1 MKKRLLA
8 LVLAAVL
15 AATAFAGCSSASTSS
30 SAAAAGSASSAA
42 SETGGEKK
50 EFTIVCQ
57 AAGDTNPSVSEW
69 WIWDK
74 YEEMTGIHINWIE
87 VPESSMSERKN
98 LIMNSTDVPDA
109 FWQVTWTTEELTRY
123 GGEGAFV
130 NIAPYMDTCTPN
142 LKKLL
147 TDEVSGGLAAV
158 TMTDGGIYSMPWVM
172 TDRPQMN
179 ARFYLNKNW
188 LEAANL
194 KTPSTIDELTQAFA
208 AFKAQDV
215 NGNGDAGDE
224 WPIYMQPDGISMLN
238 EMMCGSYGVGNNGF
252 KPIAEDY
259 YIDKND
265 TVQFL
270 YTSDGMKALWQQ
282 MSEWWNAGYFYPETF
297 GSYEYENWVTDGS
310 VNNVVGMYGW
320 GDAAFLYSTAS
331 KDYVGISAV
340 EGPGGDCVQ
349 SWCDFPVRSTAAF
362 TITSACDD
370 VETLLKW
377 ADFFYGEEG
386 TTFAAYGAQDETY
399 TLDAEGNIRY
409 VDDIL
414 NYEGGAQLGAWQY
427 GFFVY
432 GGNFPWRSYDS
443 ATMELARKQDAADFV
458 GEKFSDYAEASE
470 KYAADLMPALTPTVE
485 EADQLSA
492 IKTDVD
498 TYVEEARMNF
508 VTGAWN
514 FDSDWDAYVARMEK
528 MGIDDYVAIKQAQYE
543 RYKAA

>member
-1 MKKRLLA
+1 MKKRLLS

-30 SAAAAGSASSAA
+30 SAGATGPASSAA
-42 SETGGEKK
+42 SETSEGKK

-147 TDEVSGGLAAV
+147 TDEVNGGLAAV

-194 KTPSTIDELTQAFA
+194 KIPSTIDELTQVFA

-238 EMMCGSYGVGNNGF
+238 EMLCGSYGVGNNGF

-259 YIDKND
+259 YIDEND

-297 GSYEYENWVTDGS
+297 GSYEYESWVTDGS

-331 KDYVGISAV
+331 EDYVGISAL
-340 EGPGGDCVQ
+340 EGPNGDYVQ
-349 SWCDFPVRSTAAF
+349 SWCDFP
-362 TITSACDD
+362 
-370 VETLLKW
+370 
-377 ADFFYGEEG
+377 
-386 TTFAAYGAQDETY
+386 GAQHRRLYDHQRLRRCGDSVEMGRF
-399 TLDAEGNIRY
+399 L
-409 VDDIL
+409 L
-414 NYEGGAQLGAWQY
+414 
-427 GFFVY
+427 
-432 GGNFPWRSYDS
+432 WRRGHD
-443 ATMELARKQDAADFV
+443 LCCVWRARRDL
-458 GEKFSDYAEASE
+458 YA
-470 KYAADLMPALTPTVE
+470 
-485 EADQLSA
+485 
-492 IKTDVD
+492 
-498 TYVEEARMNF
+498 
-508 VTGAWN
+508 
-514 FDSDWDAYVARMEK
+514 
-528 MGIDDYVAIKQAQYE
+528 
-543 RYKAA
+543 